1 MNEYVVQWLG
11 KASLMRDIWI
21 KSLKSRLEEND
32 SEEDDWVRNIF
43 KTVKTQHKGP

>member
-1 MNEYVVQWLG
+1 MVREGLSDEGHLN
-11 KASLMRDIWI
+11 